1 MINLGNWRICVYWV
15 GLGGGGGIT
24 TADHKKNTFE
34 DDPAFLA
41 VVLFGSTFPNHSVF
55 KVSLYLLHRE
65 KKDKE
70 RSMVRV

>member
-1 MINLGNWRICVYWV
+1 MINLRDWRICVYWV
-15 GLGGGGGIT
+15 GVGGGGVE
-24 TADHKKNTFE
+24 TADHKKNIFE

-55 KVSLYLLHRE
+55 KVSLYLLPRE

-70 RSMVRV
+70 